1 MQEALASITD
11 QTAVAPLTDLIN
23 SLVDPDTGTAAGITG
38 ALEDLTA
45 TDGGLAALGELV
57 VALTTAD
64 NAALAPLTDALAELL
79 QGVSGNEGTPLGD
92 IVSGLLG
99 EDGALADLLADGGL
113 GDLLGGLLPGG
124 TGGDGDGLITTVQ
137 DALATITDQTALA
150 PLTELVDTL
159 LNPDS
164 GVLGGLTSTL
174 EDLTSSTGGLAALDD
189 LVDALLTSDNAA
201 LAPVTAALNDILQ
214 GLTGSPNSPIG
225 QVLEGVLGNDGP
237 LASLLGDAGLGGL
250 LGGLLG
256 NGGLVGGLLGNDGL
270 VGGLLGSDG
279 LLGGLLGGGTTTG
292 NGVLAP
298 VNDLVASAG
307 DTVGNLPVVG
317 DLLGG
322 ALDPVQDVVGE
333 VTGTVGDLLSPI
345 VGGDFDPGNSNTL
358 DPVDDVVTTVTDGVG
373 DLLTPVVDGLL
384 GAGATSGLLDPVTE
398 QVDYVTDAVSGLLDN
413 VVGLSLIHI

>member
-1 MQEALASITD
+1 MQDVLNNLTDQTLAAPLAQLINNLVSPDGGTLAGLTNALNQLTNTETGALGPLTELVNGLINTENEGLEPLVSALQQIIGGLDDNGGLLGGLLGSGGLLGGLLGDAGLGGLLGGLLGGGLGGGGGGSGEGVVSTVQEALASITD

-256 NGGLVGGLLGNDGL
+256 
-270 VGGLLGSDG
+270 
-279 LLGGLLGGGTTTG
+279 
-292 NGVLAP
+292 
-298 VNDLVASAG
+298 
-307 DTVGNLPVVG
+307 
-317 DLLGG
+317 
-322 ALDPVQDVVGE
+322 
-333 VTGTVGDLLSPI
+333 
-345 VGGDFDPGNSNTL
+345 
-358 DPVDDVVTTVTDGVG
+358 
-373 DLLTPVVDGLL
+373 
-384 GAGATSGLLDPVTE
+384 
-398 QVDYVTDAVSGLLDN
+398 
-413 VVGLSLIHI
+413 LSLIHI